1 MCFLNGGLI
10 ADLARRG
17 TFENPRA
24 FASSDVF
31 KSHLKNTSS
40 FDCKDRWC
48 VLKRALSGVVTGEDS
63 HGTDGPLT
71 QQYQSKVCSQLIL
84 YLDYFTL
91 LIWIIIHQDY
101 EINGIMCSKT
111 YVHFFYTFIYFR
123 FFKAGKCLLFFS
135 LSVMHLKIV
144 YIYLKNIFIYF
155 YLHNSKILSNVV

>member
-71 QQYQSKVCSQLIL
+71 QQNQSKVCSQLIL

-101 EINGIMCSKT
+101 EINGIMCSKNIRT
-111 YVHFFYTFIYFR
+111 FFYTFIYLDSLKLVSVCG
-123 FFKAGKCLLFFS
+123 FF
-135 LSVMHLKIV
+135 LSPSCI
-144 YIYLKNIFIYF
+144 
-155 YLHNSKILSNVV
+155 